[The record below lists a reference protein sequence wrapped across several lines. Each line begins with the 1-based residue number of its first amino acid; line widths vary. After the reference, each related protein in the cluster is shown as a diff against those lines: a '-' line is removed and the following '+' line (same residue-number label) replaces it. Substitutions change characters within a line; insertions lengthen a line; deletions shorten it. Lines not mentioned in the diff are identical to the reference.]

1 MLHLLRKKEY
11 TAGFPSK
18 VESIIIEEG
27 NYMIKHL

>member
-18 VESIIIEEG
+18 IESMIAEKG